1 MDWTPDVEGILESI
15 RTNSVILSETHK
27 INYYKLKG
35 YLKYFRIPLI
45 IFSALNSVFAVGLQP
60 YMKQNTVSVINCI
73 ISLLC
78 GIITSIELF
87 LAVQKQM
94 EAELISSKDFY
105 LLSIDIFKTLALDR
119 EHRSMKA
126 SVYLDETYNSYC
138 KLIESSNLT
147 TKKLKDKLAPIDTK
161 LLKLTPVNSVNST
174 TSSIDNEIV

>member
-1 MDWTPDVEGILESI
+1 MADWSPDIEGILESI

-119 EHRSMKA
+119 EHRSTKA

-138 KLIESSNLT
+138 GLIESSNLT
-147 TKKLKDKLAPIDTK
+147 VKKLKDKLAPVDTK
-161 LLKLTPVNSVNST
+161 LLL
-174 TSSIDNEIV
+174 I